1 MKRLLTSALAAALVV
16 AGAVGDAQAQDDMT
30 GRRAS
35 RFDLGIYAGGAYT
48 TDWFQLDE
56 TGFKPGVS
64 PIFGAQATFWLSPTF
79 GVRLNGAYTPQKLP
93 QDDEVIES
101 DRWLVNTW
109 LYDLDLVWRPMFWSA
124 GSPWMSS
131 LYLFAGGGGVT
142 SDPAGGP
149 EDVNS
154 CVPVAL
160 YIVNGVCVPANPSF
174 GTVGQGTAGFGFD
187 LIPLGSSLGVFLEA
201 AVHGYDS
208 PAHVYNADE
217 QEADDRFTFT
227 PRLVLGLKAMF
238 GDILPP
244 PPPPLP
250 PPPPPP
256 PPPAILPPPPPPVVT
271 TQDINVCVIQG
282 GTLTSV
288 TAQYNPATGD
298 TTYNGTRFSDAYGT
312 GADYAAGAT
321 WYINNDEV
329 TFNNRTYVKY
339 GLPRVL
345 GVTEVTRSGDYQGVG
360 VFTEAG
366 ATGTPEVIYVPVRPG
381 CEFQP
386 YQLKVKTG
394 GVRG

>member
-1 MKRLLTSALAAALVV
+1 MRRLATSALAAALVV
-16 AGAVGDAQAQDDMT
+16 AGAGGAQAQDDMT

-35 RFDLGIYAGGAYT
+35 RFDIGIYAGGAYT
-48 TDWFQLDE
+48 TDWFQIGD

-64 PIFGAQATFWLSPTF
+64 GIFGAQTTFWLSPTF
-79 GVRLNGAYTPQKLP
+79 GLRLNGAYAPQRLP
-93 QDDEVIES
+93 QDDEVFDS

-154 CVPVAL
+154 CVPVVGFIA
-160 YIVNGVCVPANPSF
+160 NGVCVPGNPSF

-187 LIPLGSSLGVFLEA
+187 LIPLGNTLGLFLEA

-208 PAHVYNADE
+208 PAHVYTNNQSAAEDK
-217 QEADDRFTFT
+217 FTFT
-227 PRLVLGLKAMF
+227 PRLVLGLKARF

-244 PPPPLP
+244 PVVDV
-250 PPPPPP
+250 
-256 PPPAILPPPPPPVVT
+256 PPPPPVVVPPPPPVVVPPPPPA

-298 TTYNGTRFSDAYGT
+298 TTVNGQRFSDAYGT

-321 WYINNDEV
+321 WYINNDEITV
-329 TFNNRTYVKY
+329 NNRTYVKY

>member
-1 MKRLLTSALAAALVV
+1 MRRLATSALVAALVV
-16 AGAVGDAQAQDDMT
+16 AGAAGAQAQDTT

-35 RFDLGIYAGGAYT
+35 QFDLGIYAGGAYT
-48 TDWFQLDE
+48 TDWFQIDG
-56 TGFKPGVS
+56 TGYKPGVS
-64 PIFGAQATFWLSPTF
+64 GIFGAQATYWLSPSF
-79 GVRLNGAYTPQKLP
+79 GVRLHGAYTPQRLP
-93 QDDEVIES
+93 QDDEVFDS

-109 LYDLDLVWRPMFWSA
+109 LYDLDLVWRPLFWSA
-124 GSPWMSS
+124 SSPWLSS

-142 SDPAGGP
+142 ADPAGGP
-149 EDVNS
+149 EGVNS
-154 CVPVAL
+154 CVPVGAW
-160 YIVNGVCVPANPSF
+160 IANGVCVPGNPSF
-174 GTVGQGTAGFGFD
+174 GTVGQGTAGIGID
-187 LIPLGSSLGVFLEA
+187 VVPLGNTFGIFLEG

-208 PAHVYNADE
+208 PAHVFNANEDA
-217 QEADDRFTFT
+217 ADDKFTFT

-244 PPPPLP
+244 PPVVV
-250 PPPPPP
+250 
-256 PPPAILPPPPPPVVT
+256 PPPPPVLPPPPVTPPPPPVT
-271 TQDINVCVIQG
+271 TQDINVCVIQSG
-282 GTLTSV
+282 SLTNV
-288 TAQYNPATGD
+288 TAQYNTATGD
-298 TTYNGTRFSDAYGT
+298 TTYNGGSFSAAFPA

-321 WYINNDEV
+321 WYINNDEI

-366 ATGTPEVIYVPVRPG
+366 ATGTPEVIYIPVRPG